1 MAIAWFVHVLLQKWI
16 SAKSSAVDQPQ
27 QSLISTAH
35 GSTSCPCLLPQNNII
50 KGRQGIILLLVEAH
64 WMAGVALQWWQ
75 LHALAMMSL

>member
-1 MAIAWFVHVLLQKWI
+1 MAIAWLVHVLLQKWI
-16 SAKSSAVDQPQ
+16 SAKSSAVDQ
-27 QSLISTAH
+27 SST

-50 KGRQGIILLLVEAH
+50 KGRQGIILLLVEAR

>member
-1 MAIAWFVHVLLQKWI
+1 MAIAWLVHVLLQKWI

-27 QSLISTAH
+27 QSLIST

-64 WMAGVALQWWQ
+64 WMA
-75 LHALAMMSL
+75 